1 VLTGFVFGL
10 GWFIA
15 VGQLPKL
22 VGMHKPSGDTVKIL
36 FDTVIHIGDWN
47 WYAVGVGGVALAAL
61 FAMSRFVPKVPAAIV
76 VTILGI
82 IAVQAFHLH
91 SVHGVHVV
99 GEVPSGF
106 HFAPWSSISLH
117 DVYHLIPGAFALM
130 LVAFSQSV
138 ALAKTFAAEHHE
150 PLDVNQEMFGYG
162 AGNLASVVCRVSRPA
177 AACPSRRFRKRPVR
191 RRR

>member
-1 VLTGFVFGL
+1 VSVLQP
-10 GWFIA
+10 A
-15 VGQLPKL
+15 VDSELA
-22 VGMHKPSGDTVKIL
+22 HE
-36 FDTVIHIGDWN
+36 
-47 WYAVGVGGVALAAL
+47 ALAT
-61 FAMSRFVPKVPAAIV
+61 AIV

-82 IAVQAFHLH
+82 IAVQAFNLH
-91 SVHGVHVV
+91 TAHGVHIV

-117 DVYHLIPGAFALM
+117 DVYTLIPGAFALM

-162 AGNLASVVCRVSRPA
+162 AGNLASGGLQGFATGGSLSKSALSQQAGAKTPLTLGMTSVLVILTILFSPVCSRTCPKRSSPPSSST
-177 AACPSRRFRKRPVR
+177 PSRVR
-191 RRR
+191 